1 MISLLNNVHCP
12 CGRKK
17 ILKDLK
23 EGYGSFKA
31 FLLCPNCPI
40 KQWEDNEEFFFFSKK
55 LDQMDGQKKPK
66 KKIAP
71 KFKTEIGQ
79 RKIIA
84 SVLAGN
90 FYENYREQMEML
102 GISYL
107 KKNAYYKTIGQ
118 LIDVTNILFQKHLE
132 ENRSKMDLQNLT
144 ICIDA
149 GWSSRRNANE
159 CCFIVID
166 KKTRLLFD
174 LIVVTRETYL
184 GASGNMEAEAARIF
198 CEKHK
203 KTINLVGV
211 VKDGDTK
218 LAQIY
223 EAAWNNVEI
232 LRDLNHLLKNLR
244 EKIQKESSF
253 RCVKNIKVPI
263 TKWIRSKCETSWH
276 KLELK
281 IHIEL
286 SIFHFL
292 NSHHC
297 CDHSKSFKDHY
308 DFPYINI
315 KDKRFLIEKK
325 IKIQNDI
332 AKYLTILTNNIKN
345 VKKKLFLKKQMK
357 NEDKL
362 HLEQV
367 LNVINNKFNYF
378 YEKNI
383 SLYHDD
389 IHFLQESEK
398 EEEEKYSLTPQLIEL
413 SNLIDE
419 LSDRAEEFFTSGSTN
434 KNESFMNSRTK
445 FIEKRINS
453 RKQWEMRC
461 QFSALNRELPEW
473 KTILMDQLGFT
484 INLPQIISQYKKN
497 TEKDYEKIR
506 QNTQEYKRGRFGRK
520 IKKFTNKNRIEEE
533 GRYLF
538 KNKNE
543 NTEIKKKFSCRY
555 LCITQYKTKLSRLI
569 HEIIFHKRVP
579 VLKEKDLIVKDLK
592 LTKKKL
598 YLSKSSL
605 NQIIKTLQSKI
616 NKNNLIKDKINFNK
630 KKEALKNLLNYIE
643 EFENTFKIKK
653 KMHRT
658 KTLVINP
665 EEFNNDIEI
674 FKEINDNNQQVDG
687 LIEESFQGE
696 GLFNENEM
704 DEIEEILT
712 NERKNSNDLN
722 DDSIFNITFDKRLPS
737 SFITDTLL
745 FETER
750 NKKK

>member
-1 MISLLNNVHCP
+1 
-12 CGRKK
+12 
-17 ILKDLK
+17 
-23 EGYGSFKA
+23 
-31 FLLCPNCPI
+31 
-40 KQWEDNEEFFFFSKK
+40 
-55 LDQMDGQKKPK
+55 
-66 KKIAP
+66 
-71 KFKTEIGQ
+71 
-79 RKIIA
+79 
-84 SVLAGN
+84 
-90 FYENYREQMEML
+90 MEML

-118 LIDVTNILFQKHLE
+118 LIDVTNVLFQQHLE

-184 GASGNMEAEAARIF
+184 GESGNMEAEAARIF

-203 KTINLVGV
+203 KNINLVGV

-218 LAQIY
+218 LAQIF
-223 EAAWNNVEI
+223 EAAWKNVEI

-297 CDHSKSFKDHY
+297 CDHSKNFKDHY

-345 VKKKLFLKKQMK
+345 IKKKLIFKKQMK
-357 NEDKL
+357 NEEKL

-383 SLYHDD
+383 SLYHDN
-389 IHFLQESEK
+389 IHFFQESEK

-419 LSDRAEEFFTSGSTN
+419 LSERAEEFFTSGSTN

-484 INLPQIISQYKKN
+484 INLPQIISQHKKN

-520 IKKFTNKNRIEEE
+520 IKKFTNKNKIEEE

-538 KNKNE
+538 KNKKGNP
-543 NTEIKKKFSCRY
+543 EIKKKFSCRY

-569 HEIIFHKRVP
+569 HEIIFHKRVT
-579 VLKEKDLIVKDLK
+579 VLKEKDLIIKDLK

-598 YLSKSSL
+598 YLSKTSL
-605 NQIIKTLQSKI
+605 NQIMKTLQSKI

-653 KMHRT
+653 KMYRT

-687 LIEESFQGE
+687 LIEESFQEE

-704 DEIEEILT
+704 EEIEEILT

-722 DDSIFNITFDKRLPS
+722 DDSVFHITFDKRLPS